1 MSWQKLD
8 INDIRECLSEDEVEK
23 LNELSVNPEIS
34 DIINTVMETISQ
46 TWRGA
51 LKAKGM

>member
-8 INDIRECLSEDEVEK
+8 IHDIRECLSEDEVEK